1 MGSRLSKSGILGF
14 FVGIVGII
22 ASLLPLSLSLDE
34 NVGLDF
40 LFKLRGER
48 EAPSDIVVVSI
59 DKESS
64 ENLNLPDNPDKWPRS
79 IHARLTENLVRE
91 RARVIAFDIHFIEP
105 RSTEGDDLF
114 AKAIRKA
121 RNVVLCEPLKAKEV
135 SLSDKG
141 SSVGDV
147 LEIVKIVKPLAIF
160 ADSAAATA
168 PFPLPRIPF
177 KVSQYWTFQAGAGDS
192 PTLPVVAFQLYTL
205 QVYEEFIHLLE
216 KVSPDEARKL
226 PRDLEAISKTRDVK
240 GMIREIKEIFERD
253 PLIAER
259 MLEESERLKA
269 LTADAK
275 KQKMIRSL
283 VWMYQGGNSPFI
295 NFYGPPRTVP
305 TLPYYQALQLR
316 NGAVGDKKI
325 DLKGKAVFVGLS
337 EVLLAERKDS
347 FYTVFS
353 QANGIFI
360 SGVEIAATAFSNLM
374 EDRPLKPLSTPSFI
388 LVILLWGILLGMIC
402 RMTPLVISALSVV
415 GLSVLYLVAA
425 KYQFKIADIWYPT
438 VIPLLFQAPVAF
450 FGAVVWNYIDTN
462 KERQNIKQA
471 LGYYLPKDVVSQ
483 LARNIAQI
491 KTGGQVVY
499 GICLFTDVA
508 DYTSLAET
516 MDPAE
521 LGRLM
526 NRYYETMF
534 RPIKQHG
541 GFVSGVIGDSM
552 LALWISRGSE
562 TALRQRACLAAVDIR
577 KALKQLEQ
585 PQETVKLRIRIG
597 LHCGYILLGH
607 IGALD
612 HYEYTPI
619 GDIVNTASRIE
630 GLNKYLGT
638 RILVSEEIIGQLDG
652 FLTREL
658 GKFRMAGKSKPIVV
672 HELLGL
678 MDESDEKLKSTCA
691 LFTKALSA
699 FRRQSWDEAI
709 EKFHQSIEKSGED
722 GEDSPSR
729 FYITLCENYKEN
741 PPREAWDEVVHID
754 RK

>member
-1 MGSRLSKSGILGF
+1 MGSRLLKPIILGL

-22 ASLLPLSLSLDE
+22 TGLLPLSLSLDE

-40 LFKLRGER
+40 LFKLRGGR
-48 EAPSDIVVVSI
+48 QAPSDVVVVSI
-59 DKESS
+59 DRESS

-79 IHARLTENLVRE
+79 IHARLIENLIRE
-91 RARVIAFDIHFIEP
+91 GPQVIAFDVHFLEN
-105 RSTEGDDLF
+105 RSAVDDNLF
-114 AKAIRKA
+114 AEAISNA
-121 RNVVLCEPLKAKEV
+121 QNVVLCEPLVAKEV
-135 SLSDKG
+135 PLSGEG
-141 SSVGDV
+141 SSFADV
-147 LEIVKIVKPLAIF
+147 HSIVKIVKPLALF
-160 ADSAAATA
+160 ADPAVATA

-177 KVSQYWTFQAGAGDS
+177 KVSQYWTFQTSAGDAPS
-192 PTLPVVAFQLYTL
+192 LPVVVFQLFTL
-205 QVYEEFIHLLE
+205 QVYEPFVRLLE
-216 KVSPDEARKL
+216 KVSPDQARKL
-226 PRDLEAISKTRDVK
+226 PRDREAIIKTRDVK
-240 GMIREIKEIFERD
+240 GVIRDIREIFERD
-253 PLIAER
+253 PLLGER
-259 MLEESERLKA
+259 MLDEFGRSNTLS
-269 LTADAK
+269 ADSK
-275 KQKMIRSL
+275 RNQMIHSL
-283 VWMYQGGNSPFI
+283 IKMYQGPSSRYI
-295 NFYGPPRTVP
+295 NFYGPPRTIA

-360 SGVEIAATAFSNLM
+360 SGVEIAATTFSNLM
-374 EDRPLKPLSTPSFI
+374 EDRPLKSLSTPSFI
-388 LVILLWGILLGMIC
+388 LAILLWGILLGVIC
-402 RMTPLVISALSVV
+402 RTLPIVFSALSVV
-415 GLSVLYLVAA
+415 GLSVLYLIAA
-425 KYQFKIADIWYPT
+425 KYQFTITDSWYPT
-438 VIPLLFQAPVAF
+438 VIPLLFQAPLAF

-483 LARNIAQI
+483 LAKNVAQI

-516 MDPAE
+516 MDPAD

-534 RPIKQHG
+534 RPIKQQG

-552 LALWISRGSE
+552 LALWVARGSE
-562 TALRQRACLAAVDIR
+562 TTLRKKACMAAVDIR
-577 KALKQLEQ
+577 KALDLLEQ
-585 PQETVKLRIRIG
+585 SQETLKLNIRIG
-597 LHCGYILLGH
+597 LHCGHILLGH

-612 HYEYTPI
+612 HYEYTPM

-630 GLNKYLGT
+630 GLNKHLGT
-638 RILVSEEIIGQLDG
+638 GILVSEEIIRQLDG
-652 FLTREL
+652 FLIREL
-658 GKFRMAGKSKPIVV
+658 GQFRMAGKSRPIGVY
-672 HELLGL
+672 EILARTEESNGKLRDACTIFAEGLG
-678 MDESDEKLKSTCA
+678 A
-691 LFTKALSA
+691 Y
-699 FRRQSWDEAI
+699 RRRSWDEAI

-722 GEDSPSR
+722 GPSH
-729 FYITLCENYKEN
+729 FYITLCESYKRN
-741 PPREAWDEVVHID
+741 PPGELWNEVVHID